1 MTKEV
6 KISDREYSIEYL
18 RMALNMCEI
27 YVNYQQTELI
37 FKVIN
42 KCDLLRGDFS
52 VEDACDLLSVNKA
65 KWDKYFNEE
74 KIIKKNQTKKLWN
87 QKQKKSS

>member
-6 KISDREYSIEYL
+6 KIKDREYYIEYI

-27 YVNYQQTELI
+27 GVNYQQAELI
-37 FKVIN
+37 LEVVS
-42 KCDLLRGDFS
+42 KCDRLGSDLT
-52 VEDACDLLSVNKA
+52 VEDACDLLGEHKK

-74 KIIKKNQTKKLWN
+74 K
-87 QKQKKSS
+87 

>member
-1 MTKEV
+1 MNEV

-27 YVNYQQTELI
+27 GVNYQQAELI

-42 KCDLLRGDFS
+42 KCDLLGGDFTI
-52 VEDACDLLSVNKA
+52 EDACTLLGKHRA
-65 KWDKYFNEE
+65 KWDKYFNKE
-74 KIIKKNQTKKLWN
+74 K
-87 QKQKKSS
+87 

>member
-1 MTKEV
+1 MNMRNEV
-6 KISDREYSIEYL
+6 KIEDRDTTIEYI

-37 FKVIN
+37 DMVVRE
-42 KCDLLRGDFS
+42 CDRLGGDLT
-52 VEDACDLLSVNKA
+52 VEDACDLLSAYKK

-74 KIIKKNQTKKLWN
+74 K
-87 QKQKKSS
+87 